1 MRSLFDSNYN
11 NISCLHIRWVWFG
24 SNNLD
29 DYLDIPNRQKPL
41 VKKGDKSILETFYRR
56 DKNCIN
62 NMYISG
68 KLISN
73 PNNVIFGAIHCT
85 HQVKTPLSIIDPNIL
100 HINHYQMNST
110 NKDFNDTID
119 TRIIELKYNVPTLT
133 NELADKIFYNNDKS
147 VWLNQN
153 RLVL

>member
-1 MRSLFDSNYN
+1 
-11 NISCLHIRWVWFG
+11 
-24 SNNLD
+24 
-29 DYLDIPNRQKPL
+29 
-41 VKKGDKSILETFYRR
+41 
-56 DKNCIN
+56 
-62 NMYISG
+62 
-68 KLISN
+68 
-73 PNNVIFGAIHCT
+73 
-85 HQVKTPLSIIDPNIL
+85 
-100 HINHYQMNST
+100 MNST